1 MNTIE
6 VGRSTLSFAADAT
19 EVLESGIRNF
29 GQNGAADY
37 EELSNRLFLEGYA
50 QHASTLTRVLNENG
64 APGTKYFEHI
74 FAATAISARNISA
87 ANGEYSVFLSNKS
100 YYPSNGSD
108 FFVMPGRVK
117 QFTAQGGDDVVMIGR
132 GNSSVKDESGNDI
145 YVALGTGN
153 TIEFD
158 ASLDTITIAR
168 VKDTVTVT
176 RSSGENDQLLG
187 FAKLRFVDGM
197 VAFDE
202 VSAQAYRIYQA
213 AFDRTP
219 DLGGVG
225 SWIRH
230 LEGGS
235 GDLVWVA
242 RHFIGSQ
249 EFQDTYGT
257 PATVSNRDFI
267 TLLYANVLDRTP
279 DDGGFAAW
287 NTNMQNGMSREQVL
301 VHFSESAENKENV
314 AAAIFDGVWYY

>member
-132 GNSSVKDESGNDI
+132 GNSSVKDESGIDI

-176 RSSGENDQLLG
+176 APLERMISCWALQNSGLWTAWWRLTRYPPKPIE
-187 FAKLRFVDGM
+187 F
-197 VAFDE
+197 
-202 VSAQAYRIYQA
+202 
-213 AFDRTP
+213 
-219 DLGGVG
+219 
-225 SWIRH
+225 IRPPSIE
-230 LEGGS
+230 LP
-235 GDLVWVA
+235 
-242 RHFIGSQ
+242 I
-249 EFQDTYGT
+249 
-257 PATVSNRDFI
+257 
-267 TLLYANVLDRTP
+267 
-279 DDGGFAAW
+279 
-287 NTNMQNGMSREQVL
+287 
-301 VHFSESAENKENV
+301 
-314 AAAIFDGVWYY
+314 